1 MWSYARGGIN
11 CTRLFFTLS
20 WLWKMLGAVPV
31 STLCVLCVARIGRAV
46 NAIISKKLLLFA
58 GIPGFVAVIAAL
70 ILFVRTL
77 MPSGSSALLP
87 SAMGRRFLLRSVHLP
102 GPHLVQG
109 SVPRFL

>member
-1 MWSYARGGIN
+1 MELCERRYKLHEVIFHAF
-11 CTRLFFTLS
+11 LA
-20 WLWKMLGAVPV
+20 MEDAGAVPV